1 MHKAVQRLS
10 SDSAESIASSI
21 TDFDTFNPD
30 HTAAKWA
37 YFKQSQAGQC
47 PVRHTAVAGG
57 LWLVTRYEDVRAV
70 LDDWQT
76 FSSVNAPIVETGPQ
90 TGPPAPVDLFPL
102 TYDPPVQ
109 TQVRELLNP
118 LFSRKA
124 VRAYEPAMRRA
135 ARELIANW
143 IDRGRVELLSEFARP
158 YIGKLLTAIIFA
170 GMSAEDMAQAEE
182 LVHAS
187 AEHTSE
193 DSFNAIR
200 DCAAGYL
207 PTARTLHLSDDTV
220 VGRLLGAEVEGRP
233 VTNDEAT
240 SGLMLLLLGGLGT
253 TQAAIGSIA
262 YRVCTNP
269 GLESRLR
276 DKQWIRRDLDEF
288 LRLDAPVSCMART
301 ATRDVELG
309 GVTIRAGQRVQIQY
323 DAANRDERRFT
334 RPEELVLDQP
344 RPGHLSFGSGVHRCM
359 GSHLARLQIEVAFDE
374 LLAQIGNIRL
384 APDAAPVW
392 VPGVDN
398 CLREVPIEY
407 DQVG

>member
-1 MHKAVQRLS
+1 MPQLS
-10 SDSAESIASSI
+10 SDSAESVASSI
-21 TDFDTFNPD
+21 SDFNTFDPD
-30 HTAAKWA
+30 HTRAKWA
-37 YFKQSQAGQC
+37 YFKQTQADQC

-76 FSSVNAPIVETGPQ
+76 FSSVNAPIVENGPES
-90 TGPPAPVDLFPL
+90 GPAAPVSLFPL
-102 TYDPPVQ
+102 TYDPPIQ

-135 ARELIANW
+135 ARDLIAGW
-143 IDRGRVELLSEFARP
+143 VDRGSVELLAEFARP
-158 YIGKLLTAIIFA
+158 YIGTLLTAIIFA
-170 GMSAEDMAQAEE
+170 GMSPGDMAHAEE

-193 DSFNAIR
+193 ESFSAIR
-200 DCAAGYL
+200 DCAAEYL
-207 PTARTLHLSDDTV
+207 PTARKLHLSDDTV
-220 VGRLLGAEVEGRP
+220 VGRLLGASVEGRP
-233 VTNDEAT
+233 VTDDEVT

-276 DKQWIRRDLDEF
+276 DQQWVRRDLDEF

-309 GVTIRAGQRVQIQY
+309 GVQIRAGERVQIQY
-323 DAANRDERRFT
+323 DAANRDERRFA
-334 RPEELVLDQP
+334 RPEELVLDEP

-374 LLAQIGNIRL
+374 LFSRIRDIRL
-384 APDAAPVW
+384 APGADLVW
-392 VPGVDN
+392 VAGVDN
-398 CLREVPIEY
+398 CLREVPIEF
-407 DQVG
+407 DLVG

>member
-1 MHKAVQRLS
+1 MPQLS
-10 SDSAESIASSI
+10 SDSAESAASSI
-21 TDFDTFNPD
+21 SDFNTFDPD
-30 HTAAKWA
+30 HTRVKWA
-37 YFKQSQAGQC
+37 YFKQTQAGQC
-47 PVRHTAVAGG
+47 PVRHTAAAGG

-76 FSSVNAPIVETGPQ
+76 FSSVNAPIVETGPES
-90 TGPPAPVDLFPL
+90 GPAAPVLLFPL
-102 TYDPPVQ
+102 TYDPPIQ

-135 ARELIANW
+135 ARDLIAGW
-143 IDRGRVELLSEFARP
+143 VDRGSVELLAEFARP
-158 YIGKLLTAIIFA
+158 YIGTLLTAIIFA
-170 GMSAEDMAQAEE
+170 GMSPGDMAHAEE

-193 DSFNAIR
+193 ESFSAIR
-200 DCAAGYL
+200 DCAAEYL
-207 PTARTLHLSDDTV
+207 PTARKLHLSDDTV
-220 VGRLLGAEVEGRP
+220 VGRLLGASVEGRP
-233 VTNDEAT
+233 VTDDEVT

-276 DKQWIRRDLDEF
+276 DQQWVRRDLDEF

-309 GVTIRAGQRVQIQY
+309 GVHIRAGERVQIQY
-323 DAANRDERRFT
+323 DAANRDERRFA
-334 RPEELVLDQP
+334 RPEELVLDEP

-374 LLAQIGNIRL
+374 LFSRIRDIRL
-384 APDAAPVW
+384 APDADLVW
-392 VPGVDN
+392 VAGVDN
-398 CLREVPIEY
+398 CLREVPIEF
-407 DQVG
+407 DLVR

>member
-1 MHKAVQRLS
+1 MPQLS
-10 SDSAESIASSI
+10 SDSAESVASSI
-21 TDFDTFNPD
+21 SDFNTFDPD
-30 HTAAKWA
+30 HTRAKWA
-37 YFKQSQAGQC
+37 YFKQTQADQC

-70 LDDWQT
+70 LDDWET
-76 FSSVNAPIVETGPQ
+76 FSSVNAPIVETGAES
-90 TGPPAPVDLFPL
+90 GPAAPVLLFPL
-102 TYDPPVQ
+102 TYDPPIQ
-109 TQVRELLNP
+109 TQVRDLLNP

-124 VRAYEPAMRRA
+124 VRVYEPAMRRA
-135 ARELIANW
+135 ARDLIAGW
-143 IDRGRVELLSEFARP
+143 VDRGSVELLAEFARP
-158 YIGKLLTAIIFA
+158 YIGTLLTAIIFA
-170 GMSAEDMAQAEE
+170 GMSPEDMAHAEE

-193 DSFNAIR
+193 ESFNAIR
-200 DCAAGYL
+200 DCAAEYL
-207 PTARTLHLSDDTV
+207 PTARKLHLSDDTV
-220 VGRLLGAEVEGRP
+220 VGRLLGASVEGRP
-233 VTNDEAT
+233 VTDDEVT

-276 DKQWIRRDLDEF
+276 DEQWVRRDLDEF

-309 GVTIRAGQRVQIQY
+309 GVQIRAGERVQIQY
-323 DAANRDERRFT
+323 DAANRDERRFA
-334 RPEELVLDQP
+334 RPEELVLDEP

-374 LLAQIGNIRL
+374 LFSRIRDIRL
-384 APDAAPVW
+384 VPGADLVW
-392 VPGVDN
+392 VAGVDN
-398 CLREVPIEY
+398 CLREVPIEF

>member
-1 MHKAVQRLS
+1 MPKLS
-10 SDSAESIASSI
+10 SDSAESIAESI
-21 TDFDTFNPD
+21 SDFDTFD
-30 HTAAKWA
+30 AVHTRAKWA
-37 YFKQSQAGQC
+37 YFRQSQADQC
-47 PVRHTAVAGG
+47 PVRRTSVAGG

-76 FSSVNAPIVETGPQ
+76 FSSVNAPIVETGPA
-90 TGPPAPVDLFPL
+90 APVVLFPL
-102 TYDPPVQ
+102 TYDPPIQ

-124 VRAYEPAMRRA
+124 VRGYEPAMRRA
-135 ARELIANW
+135 AGDLIAGW
-143 IDRGRVELLSEFARP
+143 VDRGSVELLSEFARP
-158 YIGKLLTAIIFA
+158 YIGTLLTAIIFA
-170 GMSAEDMAQAEE
+170 GMSPGDMAHAEA

-193 DSFNAIR
+193 ENFNEIR
-200 DCAAGYL
+200 NCAADYL
-207 PTARTLHLSDDTV
+207 PTARKLQLSDDTV
-220 VGRLLGAEVEGRP
+220 VGRLLGADVEGRP
-233 VTNDEAT
+233 VTDEEIT

-262 YRVCTNP
+262 YRLCINP

-276 DKQWIRRDLDEF
+276 DRQWVRRDLDEF

-309 GVTIRAGQRVQIQY
+309 GVKIRAGDRVQIQY
-323 DAANRDERRFT
+323 DAANRDERRFS
-334 RPEELVLDQP
+334 RPAELVLDEP

-374 LLAQIGNIRL
+374 LLSQISNIRL
-384 APDAAPVW
+384 APGADPVW

-407 DQVG
+407 DLAG